1 MRRVGIVFL
10 AVGLA
15 GFLALSGAARPGGW
29 AEDAR
34 WVVLGAAVMGLV
46 FAVLPG
52 KDARSS

>member
-10 AVGLA
+10 VVGLA
-15 GFLALSGAARPGGW
+15 GFAALSGAARSGGW

-46 FAVLPG
+46 FAILPG
-52 KDARSS
+52 EKRS

>member
-10 AVGLA
+10 VIGLA
-15 GFLALSGAARPGGW
+15 GFAALSGAARSGGW

-46 FAVLPG
+46 FAILPG
-52 KDARSS
+52 EKRS